1 MLNRLA
7 VSFLALAMTVCAS
20 AGAWAAER
28 FALVI
33 GNSKYETIG
42 ILPNPT
48 KDADAV
54 TGFLD
59 SAGFEVTSALD
70 LGREDMTRAVR
81 DFAGKL
87 ADKGEDSVA
96 LIYFAGH
103 GLQIDGANYLL
114 PVDAD
119 ISRESDVALEAV
131 RLADVM
137 NMLDTIA
144 SKTRIVIL
152 DACRNNPFEDIN
164 EAGRG
169 LAIVNAPAGT
179 IVAYSTSPGTV
190 AADGAGDNSPFTA
203 SLIKA
208 AAKPGAA
215 IGAVFQNTRLAVHKE
230 TKGRQTPWEV
240 TALTE
245 PFHFFPGEAGEGI
258 EPVPEKTDAVWTE
271 ELRGY
276 SPQDAYDVVVQQ
288 NNVIVYQ
295 IFLTL
300 YPDSFWGLRIRA
312 IMERRL
318 EMLAWFDAITLNSP
332 AAFEAFLKRYP
343 DSDLVATAKRL
354 AERAA
359 QRALLAGQSP
369 IAGAI
374 APKPVV
380 KTVFKTKEVKV
391 PFEVIREVKVPVI
404 KEVVRVK
411 EVRVPVEVIKEVRIP
426 VVKEIVKIKEVRVP
440 VIKEVIRV
448 KKVPVIKEVVR
459 IKRVKVPV
467 VKIKHVRVPC
477 KCGTPSGPSRIQSSS
492 PQIRTQNIRRIR

>member
-7 VSFLALAMTVCAS
+7 VFFLALLMTICAS

-33 GNSKYETIG
+33 GNSKYENIG
-42 ILPNPT
+42 VLPNPVR
-48 KDADAV
+48 DADAV
-54 TGFLD
+54 TGFLE

-70 LGREDMTRAVR
+70 LGREDMTRAVS

-119 ISRESDVALEAV
+119 IEGEADVALEAV
-131 RLADVM
+131 RLGDVM
-137 NMLDTIA
+137 NMLDTIS

-152 DACRNNPFEDIN
+152 DACRNNPFKDLG

-179 IVAYSTSPGTV
+179 VVAYSTSPGTT
-190 AADGAGDNSPFTA
+190 AADGEGANSPFTA

-208 AAKPGAA
+208 AAEPGAA
-215 IGAVFQNTRLAVHKE
+215 IGTVFQNTRLAVHKV

-245 PFHFFPGEAGEGI
+245 PFQFFPGEAGEGL
-258 EPVPEKTDAVWTE
+258 EPAPEKTEAVWTE

-276 SPQDAYDVVVQQ
+276 EPSDAYDVVVQQ

-300 YPDSFWGLRIRA
+300 YPDSFWGHRIRA

-318 EMLAWFDAITLNSP
+318 EMLAWFDAITLNTE

-343 DSDLVATAKRL
+343 DSDLMATAKRL

-369 IAGAI
+369 IARAI
-374 APKPVV
+374 APKPIV
-380 KTVFKTKEVKV
+380 KTVFKTKEVRV
-391 PFEVIREVKVPVI
+391 PFEVVKEVKVPVI
-404 KEVVRVK
+404 KEVVRIK
-411 EVRVPVEVIKEVRIP
+411 EVKVPVEVIKEVRVP
-426 VVKEIVKIKEVRVP
+426 VVKEVVKIKEVRVP
-440 VIKEVIRV
+440 VIKEVIKI

-459 IKRVKVPV
+459 IREVKVPV

-477 KCGTPSGPSRIQSSS
+477 KCGKPSGPSRIQSST
-492 PQIRTQNIRRIR
+492 PQIRSHNIRRIR